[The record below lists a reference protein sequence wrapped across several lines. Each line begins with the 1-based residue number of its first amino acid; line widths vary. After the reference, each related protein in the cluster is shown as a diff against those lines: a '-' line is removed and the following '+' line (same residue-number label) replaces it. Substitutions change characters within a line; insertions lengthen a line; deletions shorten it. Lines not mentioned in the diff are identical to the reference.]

1 MRRFS
6 FLFLMLFLSA
16 CALPKKAEKPKNLL
30 LKPGSFAALPA
41 WQKDPVQEMFPA
53 FQKSCARILKR
64 DPEKDLGAGG
74 YAGTAADWREACE
87 HLSLHVMATEK
98 ETRNFFERYFKPY
111 AVYADRTDKGLITG
125 YYEPTL
131 KGSLKQEG
139 AFQIPLFLRP
149 DDLIDVNLGDF
160 KPALKGEKIS
170 GRVEGTKLIP
180 YYTRAEIDK
189 GALAGKEKEVVFVDD
204 AVDAFFLHIQGSGQV
219 ILPDQRILRVGYAAQ
234 NGHAYT
240 AIGKSLIE
248 RGALSKENV
257 SMQSIRAWLDAN
269 PKEAQDVMNIN
280 ASYIFFQKLEGEEG
294 PLGAEGVPLTPKRS
308 LAVDRKHIPYGVPV
322 FIDAEEPEGGVP
334 LQRLMIAQ
342 DTGGAIRGPV
352 RGDFFWG
359 AGDEAAHKA
368 GLMKSRG
375 RMWLLLPK
383 DVKVP
388 EDKLLKHRE
397 TYNR

>member
-6 FLFLMLFLSA
+6 FLFFLLFLSA
-16 CALPKKAEKPKNLL
+16 CALPKTAEKPKELF
-30 LKPGSFAALPA
+30 LKPVSFSALPDWRA
-41 WQKDPVQEMFPA
+41 DFLQEALPA
-53 FQKSCARILKR
+53 FQKSCARILKSA
-64 DPEKDLGAGG
+64 PEREMGAKG
-74 YAGTAADWREACE
+74 YAGTAADWREPCE
-87 HLSLHVMATEK
+87 RLSLHVMATEK
-98 ETRNFFERYFKPY
+98 ETRDFFERYFEPY
-111 AVYADRTDKGLITG
+111 AVYAGRADKGLITG

-131 KGSLKQEG
+131 KGSLTQEG
-139 AFQIPLFLRP
+139 AFQIPLYLRP

-170 GRVEGTKLIP
+170 GRVAGAKLIP
-180 YYTRAEIDK
+180 YYTRAEIEK
-189 GALAGKEKEVVFVDD
+189 GALADKGKEAIFVDD

-219 ILPDQRILRVGYAAQ
+219 ILPDQSILRVGYAAQ

-240 AIGKSLIE
+240 AIGKSLID

-257 SMQSIRAWLDAN
+257 SMQSIRAWLEAN

-280 ASYIFFQKLEGEEG
+280 ASYIFFQKLEGGEA

-322 FIDAEEPEGGVP
+322 FIDAEEPEGGAP
-334 LQRLMIAQ
+334 LRRLMVAQ

-368 GLMKSRG
+368 GLMKSEA

-383 DVKVP
+383 GVKVP
-388 EDKLLKHRE
+388 DDKLLKHRE